1 MAAGDKT
8 PIKWEDADFKWNIAP
23 PSKDYKVGFEASRF
37 PYTWDD
43 VALVEAAVEVVK
55 AGGGGVMAEDMPWT
69 QFDDEKKKRLIKLIC
84 KVQGKTITEE
94 KEIQDY
100 KITVSDIKM
109 LAKEVLGIEIMT
121 ENIKF

>member
-1 MAAGDKT
+1 MAIGDKT

-43 VALVEAAVEVVK
+43 VALVEAAVGT
-55 AGGGGVMAEDMPWT
+55 GGGGVMAEDMPWT
-69 QFDDEKKKRLIKLIC
+69 KWEDDKKKRLIKLIC
-84 KVQGKTITEE
+84 KVQGKTY
-94 KEIQDY
+94 KETKETQDI
-100 KITVSDIKM
+100 KITAEDIKL
-109 LAKEVLGIEIMT
+109 LAEKVLGIEVIT

>member
-23 PSKDYKVGFEASRF
+23 PSEDYKVGFKASSF

-43 VALVEAAVEVVK
+43 VALVEEAVEVISIYP
-55 AGGGGVMAEDMPWT
+55 GGEEDWLIKNP
-69 QFDDEKKKRLIKLIC
+69 DKKKRLIKLILKC
-84 KVQGKTITEE
+84 QGKTY
-94 KEIQDY
+94 KETKETQNI
-100 KITVSDIKM
+100 KITAKDIKL
-109 LAKEVLGIEIMT
+109 LAKKVLGIEVIT

>member
-1 MAAGDKT
+1 MAVGNKI

-23 PSKDYKVGFEASRF
+23 PNEDYKPGFKASSF

-43 VALVEAAVEVVK
+43 VALIEEAIG

-69 QFDDEKKKRLIKLIC
+69 KFEDKKKKRLIKLIC
-84 KVQGKTITEE
+84 KVQGKTIKEE

-100 KITVSDIKM
+100 KIKVSDIKL
-109 LAKEVLGIEIMT
+109 LAEKVLGIEIIT